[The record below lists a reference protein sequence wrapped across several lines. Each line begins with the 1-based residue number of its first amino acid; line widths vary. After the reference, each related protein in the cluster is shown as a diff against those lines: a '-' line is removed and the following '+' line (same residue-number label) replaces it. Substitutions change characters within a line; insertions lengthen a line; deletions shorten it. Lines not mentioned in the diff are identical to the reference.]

1 MSYRLTVTDNEV
13 RWNDAYVKPLVTL
26 ADKHGGRAQIV
37 LDDHCYVL
45 LLQQAGDD
53 YKPSYKNLPSLE

>member
-26 ADKHGGRAQIV
+26 EFGEG
-37 LDDHCYVL
+37 
-45 LLQQAGDD
+45 
-53 YKPSYKNLPSLE
+53 P